1 MPDGVGPQGS
11 DYTAYGRLQTFGFAT
26 LAAARAEIDTRMA
39 AACAAM
45 KAQGIIF
52 YTITFGAVPDAATQN
67 LFRNCA
73 TNPAQYFHA
82 PTQAAMAV
90 AFRTIGTALSN
101 LRIAE

>member
-1 MPDGVGPQGS
+1 
-11 DYTAYGRLQTFGFAT
+11 
-26 LAAARAEIDTRMA
+26 
-39 AACAAM
+39 M

-52 YTITFGAVPDAATQN
+52 YTITFGAIPDAATQN

-73 TNPAQYFHA
+73 SNPAQYFHA
-82 PTQAAMAV
+82 PTQEAMAV